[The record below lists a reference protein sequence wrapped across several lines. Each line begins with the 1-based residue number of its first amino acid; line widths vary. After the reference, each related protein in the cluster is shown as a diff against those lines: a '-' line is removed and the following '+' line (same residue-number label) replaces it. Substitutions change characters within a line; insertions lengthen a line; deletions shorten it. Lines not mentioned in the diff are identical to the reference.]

1 MVRGHLRQVYFIDLR
16 RTRDTKSRDAQGITT
31 VPRRSAIRTSSIRPP
46 FHAVDL
52 MPYGLASEDPDRDRE
67 CDCD

>member
-1 MVRGHLRQVYFIDLR
+1 MVRGHWRQVYFIDLR
-16 RTRDTKSRDAQGITT
+16 QTGGHEVTRRPGDDDGPATQRDPNF
-31 VPRRSAIRTSSIRPP
+31 VDPPP